1 MINPIS
7 GQQDSDRI
15 LGEWQRWLILA
26 IGVSFVLIL
35 PLVIRNTYYV
45 QVLILGLLFA
55 YLALA
60 WNIIGG
66 MAGQLSFGH
75 AIFFGIGAYTSTIL
89 FRDVGLTPWI
99 GMLLGGLL
107 SGLIAMA
114 LGYPTFRLRGAYFA
128 LATLAFGEI
137 ARAFVNNTNFLFGI
151 EIRGSRGILVPLRGQ
166 APLAYQFQDKRYF
179 YYIVLLLLVILIY
192 IVYQL
197 KRSKLGLYLS
207 AIGDNEDA
215 AVSLGVNASAA
226 KLKAF
231 LISAFFTA
239 VGGTFYAQLLHFV
252 DAPSVFG
259 GNISL
264 MLVLFATTGGPAYL
278 LGPVVGTLLLM
289 PIAEVTRILLAG
301 RFTGVHMV
309 IYGLILVL
317 VMRFMPRGVL
327 FEAERFILWWKRRR
341 SRQVVLEES
350 QAIESQG
357 VKHGTS

>member
-1 MINPIS
+1 MTNSIS
-7 GQQDSDRI
+7 RQQDSGRSF
-15 LGEWQRWLILA
+15 GSWQRWVIVA
-26 IGVSFVLIL
+26 IGVSVVLAL
-35 PLVIRNTYYV
+35 PLIIKNTYYV
-45 QVLILGLLFA
+45 QAVTLGLLFA

-60 WNIIGG
+60 WNIVGG

-89 FRDVGLTPWI
+89 FRDLELTPWI
-99 GMLLGGLL
+99 GMLVGGVL
-107 SGLIAMA
+107 SGLIAMV

-166 APLAYQFQDKRYF
+166 APLVYQFEDKRYF
-179 YYIVLLLLVILIY
+179 YYIILLLLVILIY
-192 IVYQL
+192 SVYHL

-215 AVSLGVNASAA
+215 AVSLGVNASAS

-259 GNISL
+259 GSVSL
-264 MLVLFATTGGPAYL
+264 IVVLFATTGGPAYL

-289 PIAEVTRILLAG
+289 PIAEITRILLAG

-317 VMRFMPRGVL
+317 VMRFMPRGVM
-327 FEAERFILWWKRRR
+327 FEAERLIEHWKRH
-341 SRQVVLEES
+341 SSSQVEPEQTLTS
-350 QAIESQG
+350 ESQG